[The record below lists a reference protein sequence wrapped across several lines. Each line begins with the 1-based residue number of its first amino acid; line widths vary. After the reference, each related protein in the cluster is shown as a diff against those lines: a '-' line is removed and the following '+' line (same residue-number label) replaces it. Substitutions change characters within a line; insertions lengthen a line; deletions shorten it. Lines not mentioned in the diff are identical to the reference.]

1 MKRLFTLIT
10 VAVAVASGFIADA
23 QVFDKGDRK
32 IDLTVGVGVIK
43 QPTMQGEKN
52 KATFDQHFGMEWG
65 VAKFTDKFTLGVGFS
80 VNNAYGGTYESPV
93 AGTYNYQYNYSEHGK
108 VFKYST
114 DKWERI
120 SVNEKRTREGV
131 GTADADVSR
140 EDINIM
146 PTIAFHYSPM
156 SCLDVYVKI
165 GVGVGVMNYLFSNFR
180 NENGFKSVNINNH
193 NENKLYDVYTT
204 YSYNDLD
211 HVKWEGYETRV
222 TASVAAYI
230 GATYMLT
237 EKWGLDAQLGLVS
250 SCLKESKY
258 KYPASYSIFAIGA
271 SYRF

>member
-1 MKRLFTLIT
+1 M
-10 VAVAVASGFIADA
+10 
-23 QVFDKGDRK
+23 
-32 IDLTVGVGVIK
+32 
-43 QPTMQGEKN
+43 
-52 KATFDQHFGMEWG
+52 
-65 VAKFTDKFTLGVGFS
+65 
-80 VNNAYGGTYESPV
+80 
-93 AGTYNYQYNYSEHGK
+93 
-108 VFKYST
+108 FKYST

-120 SVNEKRTREGV
+120 SVNEKRRREGV

-146 PTIAFHYSPM
+146 PTVALHYSPM
-156 SCLDVYVKI
+156 KKLDTYVKI
-165 GVGVGVMNYLFSNFR
+165 GVGVGMMNYLFSNFR

-193 NENKLYDVYTT
+193 TENKLYDVYTT

-211 HVKWEGYETRV
+211 HVDWEGYKIRPSV
-222 TASVAAYI
+222 AVAAYI

-237 EKWGLDAQLGLVS
+237 DKWGLDAQLGLVS